1 MIELEWIRHAIDVDT
16 KLVSDNDDFLYCLHD
31 TAVFVT
37 MLRTCG
43 SPPLFF
49 KQKRKKKFK
58 PLTLLFLIDY
68 HSFNSLLKG
77 MLSKAH
83 L

>member
-16 KLVSDNDDFLYCLHD
+16 KLVSDNYNFPYCLHD

-43 SPPLFF
+43 SSHSLFF
-49 KQKRKKKFK
+49 FLNEKK
-58 PLTLLFLIDY
+58 I
-68 HSFNSLLKG
+68 
-77 MLSKAH
+77 
-83 L
+83 

>member
-43 SPPLFF
+43 SPPSPFFF
-49 KQKRKKKFK
+49 KQKRKRKK
-58 PLTLLFLIDY
+58 
-68 HSFNSLLKG
+68 N
-77 MLSKAH
+77 
-83 L
+83 